1 MTIVTLNITFDR
13 VKLFVQQTAQKELID
28 PMRSILLNDQKKI
41 V

>member
-1 MTIVTLNITFDR
+1 MDLLKL
-13 VKLFVQQTAQKELID
+13 KLFVQQTAQKELID